1 MDLYITNPKFE
12 LVGVIDS
19 YTSLIWTERYNDCS
33 DFEIMISAND
43 KNIDILQNGYYI
55 KRTDTDR
62 VGIIETKTTQTNEET
77 GDYIIVSGR
86 MLESILDR
94 RIVWQQTTLN
104 GSINESVHRLLIE
117 NAISPSIKARTRITP
132 APAGKTLKYQHK
144 IGVVGGSPPHLRGK
158 RVNQSC

>member
-1 MDLYITNPKFE
+1 
-12 LVGVIDS
+12 
-19 YTSLIWTERYNDCS
+19 
-33 DFEIMISAND
+33 MISAND

-104 GSINESVHRLLIE
+104 GSINESLHRLLAE
-117 NAISPSIKARTRITP
+117 NAISPSESARQIPNFTFITQEEF
-132 APAGKTLKYQHK
+132 G
-144 IGVVGGSPPHLRGK
+144 R
-158 RVNQSC
+158 

>member
-19 YTSLIWTERYNDCS
+19 YTSLIWTERYNDCG

-43 KNIDILQNGYYI
+43 KNVDILQNGYYI

-94 RIVWQQTTLN
+94 RIIWQQTTLN
-104 GSINESVHRLLIE
+104 GSIN
-117 NAISPSIKARTRITP
+117 
-132 APAGKTLKYQHK
+132 
-144 IGVVGGSPPHLRGK
+144 
-158 RVNQSC
+158 

>member
-19 YTSLIWTERYNDCS
+19 YTSLIWTERYNNCG

-43 KNIDILQNGYYI
+43 KNVDILQNGYYI

-94 RIVWQQTTLN
+94 RIVWQHTTLN

-117 NAISPSIKARTRITP
+117 KRNFPRYK
-132 APAGKTLKYQHK
+132 GKNY
-144 IGVVGGSPPHLRGK
+144 S
-158 RVNQSC
+158 